1 MGCLKKGKKGPAGK
15 SVEEEREGDRKGD
28 MKKEERSQ
36 KENLRKEN
44 ATPTVFRKYRLS
56 QFWTY
61 VSSGDQRHN
70 PV

>member
-1 MGCLKKGKKGPAGK
+1 MFEEGKEGPAGK
-15 SVEEEREGDRKGD
+15 GVEEEREGDRKGEI
-28 MKKEERSQ
+28 KKEERSQ

-44 ATPTVFRKYRLS
+44 ATPTVFHKYRLS

-61 VSSGDQRHN
+61 ASSGHQRHS